1 MPGREGKGDRERERG
16 FRSGDSGILSFGVK
30 STRERPGG
38 GSKPEFSLKYVRST
52 RTRRRKSGKKT
63 DQNLSRLLRGG
74 RRETAIVHRCKP
86 PC

>member
-38 GSKPEFSLKYVRST
+38 GFKAGVLIKICSEHENKKKKVREE
-52 RTRRRKSGKKT
+52 
-63 DQNLSRLLRGG
+63 N
-74 RRETAIVHRCKP
+74 
-86 PC
+86 